1 MKKTL
6 LLLSIVLICNVVV
19 AQKRVLILIFFDTEC
34 PICQTYTGKLQ
45 GFYDKYKRQ
54 IDFKIIYPT
63 KNTKQKAVRQFQKE
77 YDFKI
82 PFVIDT
88 EHILVKK
95 WNATTTPE
103 VVMVNE
109 KGEIIY
115 RGAVDNQFVG
125 LGKFRPKTT
134 ETYLQD
140 AIENELHSL
149 PINPQKTEPIGCL
162 INRK

>member
-6 LLLSIVLICNVVV
+6 LLFSIILICNVVV
-19 AQKRVLILIFFDTEC
+19 AQNKLSLTVFLDTEC

-63 KNTKQKAVRQFQKE
+63 KNTKQKDIRQFQKE
-77 YDFKI
+77 YNFKI

-88 EHILVKK
+88 EHILVNK

-103 VVMVNE
+103 VVLHNE
-109 KGEIIY
+109 QGETIY
-115 RGAVDNQFVG
+115 RGAIDNQFVG

-140 AIENELHSL
+140 AIENRLHGL

>member
-19 AQKRVLILIFFDTEC
+19 AQKKALVLIFFDTEC

-45 GFYDKYKRQ
+45 GFYRKYQSQ
-54 IDFKIIYPT
+54 IDFKIVYPT
-63 KNTKQKAVRQFQKE
+63 KNTTRGEVRRFERE
-77 YDFKI
+77 YSFKI
-82 PFVIDT
+82 PFVLDP
-88 EHILVKK
+88 HLDLVTKHD
-95 WNATTTPE
+95 ATTTPE
-103 VVMVNE
+103 VVMCNE
-109 KGEIIY
+109 RGEVIY
-115 RGAVDNQFVG
+115 RGAIDNQFVG

-134 ETYLQD
+134 ETYLQNTL
-140 AIENELHSL
+140 ENWLHNK